1 VIPYRTFPGIDLGVF
16 TLRTFGLFVAF
27 GILVG
32 TWLFLR
38 FVRERGLD
46 HTELTRLAT
55 WVVVLGIVGSRLLF
69 VVTHP
74 GRFTEDPLS
83 AFAVWEGGLQ
93 FSGAFLVAI
102 VLLWW
107 WGRRHPDVPTLLVSD
122 GVVYGL
128 TPGLII
134 GRIGCYAVG
143 EHLGG
148 STSFFLGVKY
158 LGGETREGPL
168 EVGVTYHNTA
178 LYEMLLL
185 LPLFVLLDVLRR
197 RGAPP
202 GTLTGTFLLWYGVQR
217 FATDFLRI
225 YDETAFGLT
234 GAQYICIGMVVA
246 GVALLLRVRRSARI
260 TPVTDAG

>member
-148 STSFFLGVKY
+148 PTSFFLGVKY

-217 FATDFLRI
+217 FATDLLRT
-225 YDETAFGLT
+225 YDETVFGLT

-246 GVALLLRVRRSARI
+246 GVVLLRRARTSTRVRSAA
-260 TPVTDAG
+260 DAG